1 MSTGGLKL
9 LGHQLRYTNAQ
20 GRTIFSDPLSLT
32 KPSRS
37 PFKTHVV
44 EALAA
49 ANQRMH
55 MRRGTSDRP
64 DVLVM
69 SSATTNSRDRL
80 RPGEWWVADEEP
92 EIYPARRDRPDR
104 LMPKAS
110 PRRIALAVLLAI
122 AAGVGG
128 ALLL

>member
-20 GRTIFSDPLSLT
+20 GRTIFSDPLPLT
-32 KPSRS
+32 KPSRFS
-37 PFKTHVV
+37 FKTHVAV
-44 EALAA
+44 SGGKPV
-49 ANQRMH
+49 RIH

-64 DVLVM
+64 DVMVM

-110 PRRIALAVLLAI
+110 PRRIALAVLLVI